1 MQKLIEFMMKNNNKS
16 VVRRGIWPEN
26 MGTPVVTPL
35 SPTVVHHYQD
45 ADQLQSL
52 HEGEIN
58 GFDYARD
65 SHPNAEVLADKIS
78 WMEGASSGLMTA
90 SGMSAITAVLL
101 SILKKGDKVAA
112 ASQLYGRSLRMMQQ
126 ELPKLGFETN
136 FFDASNPTTFGEA
149 IGVETKLILA
159 EVVSNPMLRVT
170 HFEELVKKAKSIGAL
185 LLVDNTFTTPNGFKP
200 LEHGADLVMNSVTKM
215 LSGHSDL
222 NLGYI
227 GAKDDSLIEKISD
240 AIAIFGLN
248 SSPYN
253 CWMAER
259 GLHTFDL
266 RYKQSQSNA
275 SKLAK
280 FLQTQ
285 PNVSKTVYPELESHP
300 DYQIAKIM
308 LENGFGSMVS
318 FVLDGGRDQAN
329 AFLRAAKN
337 IPYCPTL
344 GDVATT
350 VIIPSISS
358 HRKFPKEERITMGI
372 EDNLIRVSV
381 GIENFELIK
390 DEFSYALEAS
400 IKN

>member
-1 MQKLIEFMMKNNNKS
+1 MKKSKKS

-26 MGTPVVTPL
+26 IGVPVVTPL
-35 SPTVVHHYQD
+35 SPTVVHHYKD
-45 ADQLQSL
+45 ADELQSL

-65 SHPNAEVLADKIS
+65 GHPNAEVLADKIS
-78 WMEGASSGLMTA
+78 WMEGASCGLMTA

-101 SILKKGDKVAA
+101 SVMNKGGKIAA

-126 ELPKLGFETN
+126 EMPRLGFETA
-136 FFDASNPTTFGEA
+136 FFNGSDPSTFDEA
-149 IGVETKLILA
+149 IGSDTKIVLA
-159 EVVSNPMLRVT
+159 EIVSNPMLRVT
-170 HFEELVKKAKSIGAL
+170 HFAELVKKVKSVGAL

-200 LEHGADLVMNSVTKM
+200 LEQGADLVMNSVTKM

-227 GAKDDSLIEKISD
+227 GAKDEMLMVHIGDTL
-240 AIAIFGLN
+240 ATFGLN

-266 RYKQSQSNA
+266 RYQQSQNNA
-275 SKLAK
+275 SQLAG
-280 FLQTQ
+280 FLQEQ
-285 PNVSKTVYPELESHP
+285 PNVTKVIYPNLENHP
-300 DYQIAKIM
+300 DFEMANKI
-308 LENGFGSMVS
+308 LKNGFGSMVS

-329 AFLRAAKN
+329 SFLRTAKN

-350 VIIPSISS
+350 VIMPSVSS
-358 HRKFPKEERITMGI
+358 HRKFPKQERVAMGI
-372 EDNLIRVSV
+372 EDNLIRVSA
-381 GIENFELIK
+381 GIEKFELIK
-390 DEFSYALEAS
+390 EEFSEALKAAV
-400 IKN
+400 